1 MVQAWGEGKTA
12 RINSYCKTPSVF
24 RDTRCLYNCWM
35 KTILSLSRNLIFV
48 LLIAAC
54 SSPTLNAPAATAPAP
69 ATAPIAVAPTS
80 VAPTKIAPTSATA
93 SLTLTND
100 FTPPTGREPNVRK
113 ESPGEFRLL
122 SATSTD
128 GLTFTRTNQVI
139 GDQANVPDMILDDQG
154 RIFLYYTISKIGDVK
169 DACAVAISSDNGKTW
184 IYKQVKFNGINRP
197 LNDPDVVRL
206 PDGTVR
212 FYGTTPVGNK
222 IGIMVAESK
231 DGITFDVRGT
241 AFEVAGENALD
252 SITYQVGD
260 QWHILT
266 LANETMDMWYGTS
279 SDGLKFTHK
288 DRIKFMAGNQQYVPS
303 NGIAVSNGFRM
314 YAFNF
319 PTKDF
324 RSFLTTD
331 GKTWKVED
339 GVRLSFD
346 PANPLESEYIKDPAV
361 VKLANGSYFMVYATK
376 LKP

>member
-1 MVQAWGEGKTA
+1 MVQAWGAGKTA
-12 RINSYCKTPSVF
+12 RGIKDRRSLGDRVGLHCG
-24 RDTRCLYNCWM
+24 YNHPM
-35 KTILSLSRNLIFV
+35 KIIFSLSRKLIFV

-54 SSPTLNAPAATAPAP
+54 SNPTPNAPAATTP

-80 VAPTKIAPTSATA
+80 VAPTKIAPTSTTA

-100 FTPPTGREPNVRK
+100 FTPPTGREPNARR

-139 GDQANVPDMILDDQG
+139 GDQANVPDMIVDDQG
-154 RIFLYYTISKIGDVK
+154 RIFLYYIISKVGNIS
-169 DACAVAISSDNGKTW
+169 DACVAAISSDNGKTW
-184 IYKQVKFNGINRP
+184 VYKLVKFNGIQRQA
-197 LNDPDVVRL
+197 LGDPDVVRL
-206 PDGTVR
+206 PDGTIR
-212 FYGTTPVGNK
+212 LYGTTQVGKN
-222 IGIMVAESK
+222 IGIMVGESR

-260 QWHILT
+260 QWHIMT
-266 LANETMDMWYGTS
+266 LANETVDMWYGTS

-288 DRIKFMAGNQQYVPS
+288 DRLKFMAGNDQYVPS
-303 NGIAVSNGFRM
+303 NGMAVSNGFRM

-319 PTKDF
+319 PNKNF